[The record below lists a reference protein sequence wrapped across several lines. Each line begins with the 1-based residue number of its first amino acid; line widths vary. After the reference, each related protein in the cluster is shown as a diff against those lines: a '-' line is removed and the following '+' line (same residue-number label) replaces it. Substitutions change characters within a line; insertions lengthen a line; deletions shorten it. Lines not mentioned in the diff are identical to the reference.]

1 MTETI
6 TLQAAAPSDYP
17 AASELLTNQNL
28 PVEDINKELPHFF
41 IVKRKG
47 LLVGVIG
54 MEQYGEFGL
63 LRSMATDPAHRNNG
77 IASSLVAALF
87 NYGKK
92 LGLKEMYLLTETAE
106 NYFAKKGFQKI
117 NREDTPAAIKQS
129 EEFSHLCPSTAVVM
143 KKEIQ

>member
-6 TLQAAAPSDYP
+6 SIQTATASDYQTVCD
-17 AASELLTNQNL
+17 LLSRHKL
-28 PVEDINKELPHFF
+28 PVEDINRELTHFF
-41 IVKRKG
+41 IVKQQD

-63 LRSMATDPAHRNNG
+63 LRSMATDLAYRNNG

-87 NYGKK
+87 AHSKK
-92 LGLKEMYLLTETAE
+92 LGLKVMYLLTETAE
-106 NYFAKKGFQKI
+106 NFFAKKGFQKV
-117 NREDTPAAIKQS
+117 NRDETPAAIKQS
-129 EEFSHLCPSTAVVM
+129 AEFSHLCPSTAVVM